1 MKKLFLILVL
11 IIAISAK
18 DTKAQNGV
26 PDTLAYLQT
35 IVDNK
40 SNYIGQPFSV
50 LLDSLQI
57 QIKFFSPFASIPHD
71 KTKETSTSFS
81 FYLPQ
86 DGFDDFYLTYPKLK
100 VSWQIPLNATQSD
113 ALWGANN
120 GGGWSAAVNNFY
132 KNAIIKDIQIRE

>member
-1 MKKLFLILVL
+1 MKKTFIILIL

-18 DTKAQNGV
+18 DTYAQNGV
-26 PDTLAYLQT
+26 PNTLAYLQT

-57 QIKFFSPFASIPHD
+57 QIKYFSRFPGLHHD

-86 DGFDDFYLTYPKLK
+86 DDFNDFYLTYPKLEIY
-100 VSWQIPLNATQSD
+100 WQPYLNATQSGVLFRNSRGEWNTD
-113 ALWGANN
+113 AY
-120 GGGWSAAVNNFY
+120 NFY
-132 KNAIIKDIQIRE
+132 KNAIIKDIQIRD